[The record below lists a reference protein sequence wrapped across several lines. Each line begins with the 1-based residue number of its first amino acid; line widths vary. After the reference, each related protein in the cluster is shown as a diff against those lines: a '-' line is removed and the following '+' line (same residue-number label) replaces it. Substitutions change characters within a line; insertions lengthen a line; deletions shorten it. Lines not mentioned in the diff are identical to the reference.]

1 MKIKQYVCAG
11 LLATGLLSG
20 TLSGCA
26 LPLKSQR
33 PVEQVY
39 RLSPAVTPLTSSQT
53 AKINL
58 YLPPVSVNPALDNS
72 HIMLAVAGNR
82 LDFIADSRWP
92 DKLSDYLRAVAIDGL
107 TMSNAFQSVSERMLG
122 REDNYRLLLRVTDF
136 QAELPAT
143 FTPAAADDQ
152 NNAQDTATVVISV
165 EAFLLRVQDQ
175 RLIGQYR
182 YKKQT
187 AGVPVKTSRIVAA
200 FEKTLNE
207 VLANLAVDLAK
218 AAP

>member
-1 MKIKQYVCAG
+1 MKIKN
-11 LLATGLLSG
+11 LWTGLLIIGFLSG
-20 TLSGCA
+20 VLSGCS
-26 LPLKSQR
+26 LPIKSQR
-33 PVEQVY
+33 PAEQVY
-39 RLSPAVTPLTSSQT
+39 RLSPTVTPLNGSQP

-58 YLPPVSVNPALDNS
+58 YLPPVSINPALDNS
-72 HIMLAVAGNR
+72 NIMLASAGNR

-92 DKLSDYLRAVAIDGL
+92 DKLSDYLRAVIIDGL

-136 QAELPAT
+136 QAELPDT
-143 FTPAAADDQ
+143 FKSTAANDQ
-152 NNAQDTATVVISV
+152 QDTATVVISL

-175 RLIGQYR
+175 RLIGKYR

-187 AGVPVKTSRIVAA
+187 AGILIKTSKIVAT

-207 VLANLAVDLAK
+207 ILQELVIDLGSATLANK
-218 AAP
+218 

>member
-1 MKIKQYVCAG
+1 MKIKHSWTG
-11 LLATGLLSG
+11 LLVSGLLSG
-20 TLSGCA
+20 VLSSCS
-26 LPLKSQR
+26 LPIKSQR

-39 RLSPAVTPLTSSQT
+39 RLSPTVTPLNSSQP

-58 YLPPVSVNPALDNS
+58 YLPPLSINPALDNS
-72 HIMLAVAGNR
+72 NIMLASAGNR

-92 DKLSDYLRAVAIDGL
+92 DKLSDYLRAVIIDGL

-136 QAELPAT
+136 QAELPDT
-143 FTPAAADDQ
+143 FKSAAANDQ
-152 NNAQDTATVVISV
+152 QDTATVVISL

-175 RLIGQYR
+175 RLIGKYR

-187 AGVPVKTSRIVAA
+187 AGILIKTSKIVAA

-207 VLANLAVDLAK
+207 ILQELAIELGSATLANK
-218 AAP
+218 